1 MNTLEA
7 SAMAVIQGLTEFL
20 PVSSSGHLALA
31 SSVLHLPDGGLAF
44 DIVLHLGTLLAVI
57 AFYSRDI
64 AGLITGS
71 IRRERK
77 SLLLLGTLIVATIP
91 VAVFGLLAGDI
102 IEGLFRS
109 VLFVSGALAFT
120 GTLLFLFA
128 GDSATY
134 ESGVSFKQGLMVGLF
149 QTLALFPGVS
159 RSGTTIC
166 AGLRAGLSREEAAR
180 FSFFLSIPAI
190 AGAAVKELP
199 EAQWTMPAGVLLA
212 GFAVSAV
219 VGFMALTLLV
229 KFVKRGKLRGFAWYC
244 WSLSAVGLFIAL
256 RGQGPL

>member
-1 MNTLEA
+1 MTAFEA
-7 SAMAVIQGLTEFL
+7 SVMAVIQGLTEFL

-31 SSVLHLPDGGLAF
+31 SSVLHLPEGGLSF

-57 AFYSRDI
+57 AFYFKDIVRLI
-64 AGLITGS
+64 AGSFKG
-71 IRRERK
+71 EKK
-77 SLLLLGTLIVATIP
+77 SLLLLGTLAASTVP
-91 VAVFGLLAGDI
+91 VAIFGILAGDF
-102 IEGLFRS
+102 IEGLFSS

-120 GTLLFLFA
+120 GAVLFFF
-128 GDSATY
+128 GGST
-134 ESGVSFKQGLMVGLF
+134 STRQNGVSFKQGVTVGLF
-149 QTLALFPGVS
+149 QTLALFPGIS

-199 EAQWTMPAGVLLA
+199 EAQWAMPAGVLLT

-219 VGFMALTLLV
+219 VGFLALGLLV
-229 KFVKRGKLRGFAWYC
+229 KFVKNGKLRGFAWYC
-244 WSLSAVGLFIAL
+244 WALSAAGFIMAMN
-256 RGQGPL
+256 G